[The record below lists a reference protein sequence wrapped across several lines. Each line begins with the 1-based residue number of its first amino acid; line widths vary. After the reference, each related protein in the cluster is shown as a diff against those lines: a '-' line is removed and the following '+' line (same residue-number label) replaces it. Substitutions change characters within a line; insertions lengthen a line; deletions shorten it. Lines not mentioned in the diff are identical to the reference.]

1 MESDPHWHRAVPA
14 ARSRAMDSRR
24 PDPKSQKH
32 NLACTVCGYG
42 IARRLPPERCPMC
55 QSRGTWSHSA
65 WRPFSARV

>member
-1 MESDPHWHRAVPA
+1 
-14 ARSRAMDSRR
+14 MDSRR